1 MGTGPFRG
9 ECPVGGSFVGRGVSG
24 RTDASTPNPI
34 GIRFGEPE
42 PTGGCSPGRRQHPCG
57 SVGKG
62 DAQRSRGTKRHI
74 VCDASTDQADRSS
87 RRGGPLDRL
96 DEAFVHASTGHAP
109 KGKDKAVL
117 LAALMAMGTNI

>member
-1 MGTGPFRG
+1 
-9 ECPVGGSFVGRGVSG
+9 
-24 RTDASTPNPI
+24 
-34 GIRFGEPE
+34 

-117 LAALMAMGTNI
+117 LAALMAMGTNIGLTKMSEAEPGITYRQMANTVQW